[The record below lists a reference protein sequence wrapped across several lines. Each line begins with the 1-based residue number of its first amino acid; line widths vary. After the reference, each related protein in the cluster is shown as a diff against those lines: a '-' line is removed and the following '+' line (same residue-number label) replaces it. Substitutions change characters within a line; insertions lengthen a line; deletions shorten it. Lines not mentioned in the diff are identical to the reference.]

1 MLAELRE
8 RVAEELDYR
17 LEGAAQ
23 RAFAAAYAGDADV
36 CVPAVVWVS
45 DRVLV
50 SEWLD
55 GIPLAAVIAGG
66 TAAQRDRAGAMM
78 IRFLFS
84 GPARAGLL
92 HADPHP
98 GNFRLL
104 ADGRLGVLDF
114 GAVDRLPEGF
124 PPIFGTV
131 LRLMHDG
138 GDLARL
144 EEEFRSHGYLLDGL
158 SVDLTAL
165 RAFLLPLAE
174 PSRAESFR
182 FSREWLRTETMQ
194 ASALRSSSVLRRLN
208 LPPSYLLIHR
218 VLAAGL
224 GVLCQL
230 ECEVPFRAEVLRW
243 LPGYADPARPAPP
256 ATANGHLRS
265 ALPATASGHA
275 GPRRPP
281 GRRNRPGPPGRPGR
295 SRGKGRHGR
304 LRLRARQP
312 GQ

>member
-1 MLAELRE
+1 M
-8 RVAEELDYR
+8 
-17 LEGAAQ
+17 
-23 RAFAAAYAGDADV
+23 
-36 CVPAVVWVS
+36 
-45 DRVLV
+45 
-50 SEWLD
+50 
-55 GIPLAAVIAGG
+55 I
-66 TAAQRDRAGAMM
+66 

-84 GPARAGLL
+84 GPARVGLL

-114 GAVDRLPEGF
+114 GAVDRLPDGF

-131 LRLMHDG
+131 LRLMHEG
-138 GDLARL
+138 GDLAKL
-144 EEEFRSHGYLLDGL
+144 EDEFRSHGYLRDGV

-165 RAFLLPLAE
+165 RAFLAPLAE

-218 VLAAGL
+218 VLASGL

-230 ECEVPFRAEVLRW
+230 ECEVPFRAEVVRW
-243 LPGYADPARPAPP
+243 MPGYA
-256 ATANGHLRS
+256 
-265 ALPATASGHA
+265 
-275 GPRRPP
+275 GP
-281 GRRNRPGPPGRPGR
+281 G
-295 SRGKGRHGR
+295 
-304 LRLRARQP
+304 
-312 GQ
+312 